1 MLEPCVNQAAG
12 LQALALQHAPRLV
25 TVASHGRQ
33 AGELPLLW
41 GLCNCWVELDLSV
54 LVLDAHAQ
62 ESPDNPGLAQ
72 WLDNPLQRAGNDFQ
86 EAAWQVLPAAH
97 GLRQLTG
104 LNALQNALA
113 HLPQQRDVVLIYAD
127 AATLARLFSG
137 CNVAPL
143 IVVPPALSAA
153 VSAYAALKQLL
164 QNQLHPGVA
173 NLVPES
179 ISFAPGASTASM
191 HHLSQCASAF
201 LGYHMQPSTVIASPQ
216 PIQVR
221 QDLQH
226 LALQLFENA
235 LPLVKVQRNER
246 VH

>member
-12 LQALALQHAPRLV
+12 LQALALQHPPRLV
-25 TVASHGRQ
+25 TVVSHGRQ

-86 EAAWQVLPAAH
+86 EAAWQVLPATH

-104 LNALQNALA
+104 LSALQNALA

-137 CNVAPL
+137 CSVAPL
-143 IVVPPALSAA
+143 IVVPPALSAT

-164 QNQLHPGVA
+164 QNQLRPGVA

-179 ISFAPGASTASM
+179 ISFAPDAPTVSM
-191 HHLSQCASAF
+191 HHLSQYASIF

-216 PIQVR
+216 PIQAR

-235 LPLVKVQRNER
+235 LPLVNIQRNER